1 MQVKSEIY
9 GQLGNNCYL
18 ITDEATNKSALVDCT
33 ECSDRMLEFIGDAD
47 LEYILLTHGHFD
59 HIGGVCDV
67 KEKFGA
73 KVVISQADKGML
85 TSSKESLAAFCGF
98 PHKDAQAD
106 IVVNDGD
113 EIMLGDTKITVLSTP
128 GHTAGCVCY
137 IADNYLFSGDTLFKQ
152 SCGRTDLPTSSA
164 LEMKESLIKL
174 KNLEGDYK
182 VLPGHGKSTTL
193 NFERQNNQYMR

>member
-33 ECSDRMLEFIGDAD
+33 EYSEKMLDFIGDAD
-47 LEYILLTHGHFD
+47 LEYIFLTHGHFD

-67 KEKFGA
+67 KEKYGA
-73 KVVISQADKGML
+73 KVVISAPDEEML
-85 TSSKESLAAFCGF
+85 TSSKASLAAFCGF

-106 IVVNDGD
+106 IIVKDGD
-113 EIMLGDTKITVLSTP
+113 VIMLGDTKITVLATP
-128 GHTAGCVCY
+128 GHTPGCVCY

-152 SCGRTDLPTSSA
+152 SCGRTDMPNGSIV
-164 LEMKESLIKL
+164 EMKDSLIKL

-182 VLPGHGKSTTL
+182 VLPGHGKFTTL